1 VTVLLTEL
9 LQRDTY
15 NKFCIDCNRNE
26 SSHANITF
34 GTFICGD
41 CAKIHIQNIGMEK
54 HYVKPIFGDTWDS
67 YQLKMVQIG
76 GNKKLWDFL
85 KQYNGLETKMI
96 QNKYESAAAKYYK
109 KKIAAEANGLP
120 FDDKEPAK
128 NAEELLDRGLD
139 KSKELASKA
148 GQGLSKVGESIGQ
161 KFNEMGIKEKFS
173 GLFKK
178 NEAKK

>member
-41 CAKIHIQNIGMEK
+41 CAKIHIQNIGMDK

-85 KQYNGLETKMI
+85 KQYNGLETKMV

-120 FDDKEPAK
+120 F
-128 NAEELLDRGLD
+128 
-139 KSKELASKA
+139 
-148 GQGLSKVGESIGQ
+148 V
-161 KFNEMGIKEKFS
+161 EK
-173 GLFKK
+173 
-178 NEAKK
+178 